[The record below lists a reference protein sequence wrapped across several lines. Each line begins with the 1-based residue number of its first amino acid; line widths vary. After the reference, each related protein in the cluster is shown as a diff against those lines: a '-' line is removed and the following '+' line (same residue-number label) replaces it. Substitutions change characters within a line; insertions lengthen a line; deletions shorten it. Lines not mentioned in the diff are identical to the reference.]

1 MAEWVHYF
9 NFGAGF
15 SALTTALLG
24 LLLALTAPFI
34 QRWERWYFRTTFTM
48 LLCYAAADL
57 IAQASLSFL
66 DPGFMWLSQ
75 AGIFLELL
83 FSTMIIPLITAY
95 LLRSSGESWR
105 SSPLFLVV
113 SVLWVLY
120 AIVLVI
126 AQFGEGIYSISA
138 DNRLILTGP
147 FYNALVI
154 PPILL
159 MIINLL
165 AIIRRR
171 AALTHRQRQAF
182 FIYTIIPLV
191 SVLLQAVLFDLR
203 IVVFGTS
210 IATLAMFG
218 FVLVDQTEAH
228 VRQREEAARRQ
239 AQVMALQMRP
249 HFIYNVMT
257 SLYYICAQDPKRAQ
271 QVTFDF
277 TNYLRANF
285 DAVAQESE
293 VPFSKELEHTRA
305 YLSVEQA
312 RLENALV
319 VDIDCPHTAF
329 RLPPLT
335 LQPLV
340 ENAVKHGA
348 DPELPPL
355 HVNITSKKEADCSII
370 MVEDTGPGFD
380 EAPQADGTASALDNI
395 RERLATHGSSLEIS
409 PRQRGGTVAIMRIP
423 TKG

>member
-15 SALTTALLG
+15 SALTAALLG

-34 QRWERWYFRTTFTM
+34 QRWERWYFRATFTM
-48 LLCYAAADL
+48 LLSYAVADL
-57 IAQASLSFL
+57 IAQASLNFL
-66 DPGFMWLSQ
+66 DSDFIWLSQ
-75 AGIFLELL
+75 AGVFLELL
-83 FSTMIIPLITAY
+83 FSTAIIPLITAY
-95 LLRSSGESWR
+95 LLHSSGESWR
-105 SSPLFLVV
+105 SSPLFYVV
-113 SVLWVLY
+113 SAIWMLY

-126 AQFGEGIYSISA
+126 AQFGETIYSISA

-147 FYNALVI
+147 FYSMLVI
-154 PPILL
+154 PPLLL

-165 AIIRRR
+165 AIIQRRTV
-171 AALTHRQRQAF
+171 LTYHQRQAF
-182 FIYTIIPLV
+182 FAYTIVPLA

-203 IVVFGTS
+203 IVVIGTN

-218 FVLVDQTEAH
+218 FVQADQTETH
-228 VRQREEAARRQ
+228 VRQREKAARQQ

-257 SLYYICAQDPKRAQ
+257 SIYYLCVQNPERAQ
-271 QVTFDF
+271 QVTLDF

-312 RLENALV
+312 RLEDTLI
-319 VDIDCPHTAF
+319 VDIDCPYTTF

-355 HVNITSKKEADCSII
+355 HVCITSKKAADCSII

-380 EAPQADGTASALDNI
+380 KATLADDTASALGNI
-395 RERLATHGSSLEIS
+395 RERLATCGSTLEIS
-409 PRQRGGTVAIMRIP
+409 PRQGGGTVAIMRIP